1 MPYLAK
7 SFRNVSK
14 NSTNIYK
21 TKQTNKVNPVKY
33 TKISLGKVLQ
43 LFARIWQNI
52 CEIIYIFTQ
61 EVFNLL
67 KMDVYSDYFEKG
79 KFEKDDSQENNFKL
93 LMLNC
98 EEEMVLA
105 IYLCSIF

>member
-1 MPYLAK
+1 
-7 SFRNVSK
+7 
-14 NSTNIYK
+14 
-21 TKQTNKVNPVKY
+21 
-33 TKISLGKVLQ
+33 
-43 LFARIWQNI
+43 
-52 CEIIYIFTQ
+52 
-61 EVFNLL
+61 
-67 KMDVYSDYFEKG
+67 MDVYSDYFEKG